1 MEGSRPSIH
10 LQGGGEIKLGEDSIP
25 PLFKPDEHK
34 VRTGNDI
41 IFKPEISGLCNC
53 SMYILTVDL
62 LRRFLY
68 IVWGRIFFFTQSLRL
83 HME

>member
-1 MEGSRPSIH
+1 MALSFGLSIIIE
-10 LQGGGEIKLGEDSIP
+10 GGEIKLVEDSIP
-25 PLFKPDEHK
+25 PLFKTDVEHK

-41 IFKPEISGLCNC
+41 IFKPNGLCNC

-68 IVWGRIFFFTQSLRL
+68 IVFFRIFYQELALPVL
-83 HME
+83 HM